1 MRLNARGVATL
12 TLVGRRTGESRK
24 VPVIPVEVGGIR
36 HLVPPY
42 GGSDWAAISR
52 PPGKGELSRKGRTEP
67 STPSRSQ
74 STSGDPS

>member
-1 MRLNARGVATL
+1 MLALIDAVMEEAKMVMNPTRPTPISSA
-12 TLVGRRTGESRK
+12 
-24 VPVIPVEVGGIR
+24 EVGGSR